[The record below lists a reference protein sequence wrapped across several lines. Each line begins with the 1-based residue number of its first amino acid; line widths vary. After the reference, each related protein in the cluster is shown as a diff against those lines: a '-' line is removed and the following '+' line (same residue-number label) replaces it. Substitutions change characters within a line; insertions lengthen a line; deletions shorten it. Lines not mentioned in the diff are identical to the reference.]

1 MIMMQQCRRCEQNLP
16 LSSFGY
22 GGRSR
27 LRRFCHGCFSAIV
40 NGEVFTMNPTEADT
54 FMARLE
60 AGQSL
65 RMLTGGAGEPPICSA
80 EAFRRHCELHA
91 EWGEKAR
98 ALVNSNGK
106 SRILEGV
113 YNRTVASRTAC
124 NRGHPLS
131 IEVAARMHTERKWD
145 HKWCDTC
152 VRSWNGVGRYLA
164 EDTTITE
171 PPKIEARLN
180 LSKGSVHLTPDDIA
194 LIEKWLNLGAS
205 LRKLLSEYDTIRL
218 RLYRQRN
225 PVWETKFKPIIT
237 RNSRLATAAGSR
249 GYQTHCKYGHALTED
264 NVKVDSRNGTR
275 ACITCRRAFTGAKVT
290 EETIK
295 TVERGLLT
303 GMSFT
308 QLTTPA
314 AGKRSVIS
322 GLQLRTLRV
331 KRPDVNERLARAARN
346 PITFRSM
353 LRTGSVAQ
361 IKGLQLEPPSEFVPN
376 SDIPLYVPQDGDYDW
391 LYSLTPR
398 YLQRSAREEIVGD
411 LFLELV
417 ERRVDRASV
426 PACARRLVA
435 AFNKEN
441 PMKEYG
447 DIRTP
452 LPLDAPAYLDGTMSR
467 VEIVSE
473 GLWS

>member
-1 MIMMQQCRRCEQNLP
+1 MMQQCRRCEQSLP

-27 LRRFCHGCFSAIV
+27 PRKFCHGCFSAIV
-40 NGEVFTMNPTEADT
+40 NGEVFTMNSTEADT

-80 EAFRRHCELHA
+80 DAFRRHCELHP
-91 EWGEKAR
+91 EWGEKAC
-98 ALVNSNGK
+98 ALVESNGK

-131 IEVAARMHTERKWD
+131 VEIVAKMHAERKWD
-145 HKWCDTC
+145 HKLCETC
-152 VRSWNGVGRYLA
+152 VRNWSGVGRYLA
-164 EDTTITE
+164 EDTTFTE
-171 PPKIEARLN
+171 PPKIEARLT
-180 LSKGSVHLTPDDIA
+180 LSKGSVHLTPDDVV

-218 RLYRQRN
+218 RLYRKSN
-225 PVWETKFKPIIT
+225 PAWEAKFKPVIT

-249 GYQTHCKYGHALTED
+249 GYQTHCKYGHALTDD

-275 ACITCRRAFTGAKVT
+275 ACITCRRAFIGAPVT
-290 EETIK
+290 EEAIR
-295 TVERGLLT
+295 TVECGLLT
-303 GMSFT
+303 GMSFK
-308 QLTTPA
+308 QLTSPA
-314 AGKRSVIS
+314 AGRRSTLS
-322 GLQLRTLRV
+322 FLQVRTLRLT
-331 KRPDVNERLARAARN
+331 RPDVNRRWAMAARN
-346 PITFRSM
+346 PGTVRSFS
-353 LRTGSVAQ
+353 SVHSIAP
-361 IKGLQLEPPSEFVPN
+361 IRGLPVEIPSDFVRN
-376 SDIPLYVPQDGDYDW
+376 DIPLYVPQDGDYEW
-391 LYSLTPR
+391 LYSFTPR
-398 YLQRSAREEIVGD
+398 YLQKSARDDIVGD
-411 LFLELV
+411 LWIELS
-417 ERRVDRASV
+417 ERRVSRTDI
-426 PACARRLVA
+426 PACARRLIA

-441 PMKEYG
+441 PMKAYG
-447 DIRTP
+447 DIHSP

-473 GLWS
+473 GLWA